1 MKKIIFILFPVCIL
15 CTACENYGDRVSSG
29 HIEVFY
35 KEGINKE
42 TATRTARFLHDL
54 EVQAQN
60 DTTESKSMQLL
71 KNKDTIIFRMVVNRE
86 RAAALND
93 DNYLALAN
101 YLSMNVFN
109 NAPVNVDLTDNQFN
123 TLRSLH
129 FRKVNME
136 D

>member
-1 MKKIIFILFPVCIL
+1 VCIL
-15 CTACENYGDRVSSG
+15 CTACESYGDRVSSG

-35 KEGINKE
+35 REGISKE

-109 NAPVNVDLTDNQFN
+109 NAPVNVDLTDNGFN

>member
-1 MKKIIFILFPVCIL
+1 CIL
-15 CTACENYGDRVSSG
+15 CTACESYGDRVSSG

-60 DTTESKSMQLL
+60 DTTQSKSMQLL